1 MKKLF
6 GVVGLLFCVFLASC
20 NFNNLSGK
28 GGDIEFSIPLNDIV
42 KLAEQRAS
50 REGGEEKQFEFV
62 AMLQVKGSKNY
73 YKSKTETYDFGNSF
87 YDGKAKTIEMSMSSL
102 PSNQTYT
109 VMFDLFVVN
118 SVYKDSWLEV
128 SGRTP
133 NVAVTAGKT
142 EEISLTAARS
152 DEALVYLKV
161 ELEKSQSPIDL
172 SERDAINIQKESD
185 GLYFREQKIKDI
197 YLVLN
202 SNANFTDSSFD
213 YSLEYFSDAAAM
225 TPVSQDLKFK
235 NDVCSI
241 KDFLMKQTYFTSTE
255 IKISKGDISFFTWLP
270 HIVVKA
276 SNNSNPGFD
285 PSILGYKRLVFTK
298 AQDNSDGTS
307 RYCAIVPFAD
317 MNVLNSQDEILTAPE
332 NESTVMTIVNI
343 SDYGNSPIRRISRI
357 YYMLYEYSSVA
368 AGETYAG
375 NQCITLPPNYDDE
388 YILVMPFNNLPK
400 GANTKEYWMFF
411 FDINSNAT
419 EYEMYYF
426 AAGSLLPLNT
436 YVFSRVSNWA
446 YEQGTSTEPWV
457 NELKVPMVD
466 AYDAPL
472 SNTLQEKDDV
482 WVTMSGIFSA
492 PEVLSLYGE
501 IYDAALYKD
510 GKCYHTFSNT
520 GENNGSDPTGL
531 SNANPEWSEVQFRF
545 NDIKALPTDLL
556 DGAQHDCYFQCISS
570 SCDINDAPLVLE
582 GSGGGGISFSVTH
595 HN

>member
-118 SVYKDSWLEV
+118 SVYKDSWWEV

-152 DEALVYLKV
+152 NEALVYLKV
-161 ELEKSQSPIDL
+161 ELEKSESPIDL
-172 SERDAINIQKESD
+172 SERDIINIQKESD

-202 SNANFTDSSFD
+202 SNANFTDSSFK
-213 YSLEYFSDAAAM
+213 YTLEYFSD
-225 TPVSQDLKFK
+225 SEGKNLGSSDLKFK

-241 KDFLMKQTYFTSTE
+241 KDFLMNQSYFKSNE
-255 IKISKGDISFFTWLP
+255 ITISKGDISFFTWLP

-298 AQDNSDGTS
+298 AQDNPDGTS

-317 MNVLNSQDEILTAPE
+317 MNILDGQGDVVTVPE
-332 NESTVMTIVNI
+332 NGKTVFSVVIF
-343 SDYGNSPIRRISRI
+343 SDYGNSPIRRIERL
-357 YYMLYEYSSVA
+357 YYMLYEGNEVA
-368 AGETYAG
+368 DGETYAG
-375 NQCITLPPNYDDE
+375 NQCITLPPRYDGE
-388 YILVMPFNNLPK
+388 YSLIMPFNNLQMGVNIK
-400 GANTKEYWMFF
+400 GYWMFF

-466 AYDAPL
+466 TSNEPL
-472 SNTLQEKDDV
+472 ANTLQEHDDV
-482 WVTMSGIFSA
+482 WVTMRGIFSA
-492 PEVLSLYGE
+492 PENVSLYGE

-520 GENNGSDPTGL
+520 EEDNGSDPTGL
-531 SNANPEWSEVQFRF
+531 SNANPEYSEVQFRF
-545 NDIKALPTDLL
+545 NDIVALSTNLV
-556 DGAQHDCYFQCISS
+556 DGAQHDCYFQCQS
-570 SCDINDAPLVLE
+570 SCDLNDEPLVFN
-582 GSGGGGISFSVTH
+582 GTGGGGISFSVTH